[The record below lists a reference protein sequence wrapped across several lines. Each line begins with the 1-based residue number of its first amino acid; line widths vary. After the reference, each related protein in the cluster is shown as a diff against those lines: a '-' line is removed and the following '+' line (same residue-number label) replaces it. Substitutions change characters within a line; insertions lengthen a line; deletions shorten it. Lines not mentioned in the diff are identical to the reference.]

1 MTFRE
6 RLEWIFRVSL
16 MLFILASVAFLS
28 ALLAVRFT
36 IQGREVAMPDVV
48 GKKAI
53 EAQQV
58 LQGRGVN
65 IRIEDHIYNS
75 LPADEVVRQSPPAG
89 TKVKVGQYA
98 HVVLS
103 LGPQKATIPHLE
115 ERSLRSARIEL
126 LHSGMQIGE
135 ISSLY
140 LPGTSSDET
149 ILRQDPA
156 PGKTDITSPHI
167 NLLVSR
173 GPRPE
178 AYMMPEL
185 AGLTLAQ
192 AEARMSAAGLKL
204 GKPTFVPT
212 AGTQHGLVLTQPIPR
227 GSRVEAGTPVD
238 LQLSQ

>member
-6 RLEWIFRVSL
+6 RLEWIFRMAL

-36 IQGREVAMPDVV
+36 IQGREVAVPDVV
-48 GKKAI
+48 GKKAV
-53 EAQQV
+53 EAQQM

-75 LPADEVVRQSPPAG
+75 LPVDEVVRQSPPAG

-103 LGPQKATIPHLE
+103 LGPQKVTIPLLE
-115 ERSLRSARIEL
+115 ERSLRAARIEL
-126 LHSGMQIGE
+126 LRSGMQIGE
-135 ISSLY
+135 ISSVY

-149 ILRQDPA
+149 VLRQDPA
-156 PGKTDITSPHI
+156 PGKTDITSPHV

-173 GPRPE
+173 GLRPE

-185 AGLTLAQ
+185 AGLTLAE
-192 AEARMSAAGLKL
+192 AEGRMSAAGLKL
-204 GKPTFVPT
+204 GKLTFVPT
-212 AGTQHGLVLTQPIPR
+212 LGAQHGVVIAQPIPR
-227 GSRVEAGTPVD
+227 GSRVEAGTAVD